1 MNKSEKQISNKSRA
15 ILLIFLGWLVY
26 TISLLGKVN
35 YSANITQIRDFY
47 GVTRTQAGM
56 VPTFFFFSYGVGQV
70 LNGLLCKKYNIKW
83 MIFISLLVSAVINL
97 IIAVSSDFSM
107 IKWLWLINGIALSIL
122 WPTLIRL
129 LSESLPKKVLGLSS
143 IIMGT
148 TVATGTLIIYGLSS
162 IYAVFD
168 KFKLAFYTAGIVV
181 IAVAIIWLLL
191 YNKAV
196 TDAKNENEKEEKKEE
211 AKTEVSSN
219 IEQGK
224 NEKKLL
230 FASIYALC
238 FCAVGVNLIK
248 DGLTTWVPSI
258 LKEEFSMSDSISILL
273 TLFLPVLAVFGNA
286 FSLKIH
292 KIIPDYVNH
301 CAAVFAVIA
310 VLIGG
315 IIGSLAFEIVAF
327 MFVGLVAV
335 YFLASSLN
343 SIVTS
348 IFPLFM
354 RGKVNSGLIA
364 GVLNGFCYL
373 GSAISSYGLGIIA
386 DNFGWIA
393 VFWTLIGFCAAIFV
407 VWIGYVYLKNF
418 LSAKELQSTNEK

>member
-1 MNKSEKQISNKSRA
+1 MNKSEKQIINKNRA

-35 YSANITQIRDFY
+35 YSANITQIIDFY
-47 GVTRTQAGM
+47 GVTKTQAGT
-56 VPTFFFFSYGVGQV
+56 VPTFFFFAYGVGQV
-70 LNGLLCKKYNIKW
+70 INGLLCKKYNIKW
-83 MIFISLLVSAVINL
+83 MIFTSLMVSAVVNL
-97 IIAVSSDFSM
+97 IIAVTTNFSAM
-107 IKWLWLINGIALSIL
+107 KWLWLVNGIALSIL

-129 LSESLPKKVLGLSS
+129 LSETLPKKVLGLSS

-168 KFKLAFYTAGIVV
+168 KFKLAFYTAGIAVTV
-181 IAVAIIWLLL
+181 VAIVWLIL

-196 TDAKNENEKEEKKEE
+196 TAAKNESDREEKSDQIKS
-211 AKTEVSSN
+211 EVSSD
-219 IEQGK
+219 IKQGK

-230 FASIYALC
+230 YISICVLC

-273 TLFLPVLAVFGNA
+273 TLFLPVLAIFGNA
-286 FSLKIH
+286 FSLRIH

-301 CAAVFAVIA
+301 CTAVFSAIA
-310 VLIGG
+310 VLIVG
-315 IIGSLAFEIVAF
+315 IIGSLTFEIVV
-327 MFVGLVAV
+327 FVFIGLVVV

-343 SIVTS
+343 SVVTS

-354 RGKVNSGLIA
+354 RGKINSGLFA

-373 GSAISSYGLGIIA
+373 GSTISAYGLGIIA
-386 DNFGWIA
+386 DNFGWTA
-393 VFWTLIGFCAAIFV
+393 VFWSLIGFCAVTFV
-407 VWIGYVYLKNF
+407 VWVGYSCLKKF
-418 LSAKELQSTNEK
+418 LSTR